1 MDVRDAPPPSDAERM
16 SARLERMKRLCADLA
31 AAQSDAR
38 KCDEVIKEMQRETDA
53 FNSSRA
59 THDH

>member
-1 MDVRDAPPPSDAERM
+1 MDVRDAPLSSDAERM
-16 SARLERMKRLCADLA
+16 SARLERIKRLCADLSV
-31 AAQSDAR
+31 AQSDAR
-38 KCDEVIKEMQRETDA
+38 KYDEVMEEIRRETDA

>member
-1 MDVRDAPPPSDAERM
+1 M

-59 THDH
+59 THDR